1 MTAILVVEDDEILCQ
16 AMASLFKRCG
26 YTVFSALSGNH
37 AREILDANPTIELII
52 SDYYMP
58 DGTGQSLLEH
68 VKSRPV
74 VRPFFI
80 LMTGQTD
87 LTAKEIEEL
96 GADEL
101 LRKPFP
107 IKDLVN
113 VVSRALGTNALSPG

>member
-16 AMASLFKRCG
+16 AMVSLFKRCG
-26 YTVFSALSGNH
+26 YTVYAALSGNH
-37 AREILDANPTIELII
+37 AREILDSNPEIGLVI

-68 VKSRPV
+68 VKKRPV

-87 LTAKEIEEL
+87 LTATEIAEL

-107 IKDLVN
+107 IKDLVT
-113 VVSRALGTNALSPG
+113 VVSRALGVSAHPPG

>member
-1 MTAILVVEDDEILCQ
+1 MTAILVVEDDDLLCQ
-16 AMASLFKRCG
+16 AMVGLFRRCG
-26 YTVFSALSGNH
+26 YTVHSAYSGNH
-37 AREILDANPTIELII
+37 AREILASNPDIGLIL

-68 VKSRPV
+68 VKSMPV

-87 LTAKEIEEL
+87 LTSKEIEEL

-107 IKDLVN
+107 IKELVT
-113 VVSRALGTNALSPG
+113 VVSRALGSIPQPLD